1 MVIVEAVD
9 LKVHLHLLQVA
20 VHDLIAH
27 AAPETFRMV
36 RLALKFALCL
46 QDHFHDEVAIL
57 FLRLLES
64 RVQNSPVEGLST
76 KRSPAGAVGL
86 HGRPLQ
92 HRWRLISSIFRTASF
107 IRLGV
112 VLAYCTAASSWLNA
126 CWKRNCYSTATA
138 LMKRQTGSFHHHP
151 GK

>member
-46 QDHFHDEVAIL
+46 QDHFHDEVATDCIL

-76 KRSPAGAVGL
+76 KRSPGGAVSL

-107 IRLGV
+107 DPVGRGVGTLHGGKFLVERLPEAQ
-112 VLAYCTAASSWLNA
+112 L
-126 CWKRNCYSTATA
+126 
-138 LMKRQTGSFHHHP
+138 RQR
-151 GK
+151 